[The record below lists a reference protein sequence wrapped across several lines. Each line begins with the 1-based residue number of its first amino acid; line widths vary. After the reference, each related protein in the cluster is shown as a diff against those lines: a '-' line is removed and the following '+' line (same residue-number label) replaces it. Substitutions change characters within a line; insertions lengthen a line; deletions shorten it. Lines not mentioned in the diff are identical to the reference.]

1 MIGSRRMHLDAEAH
15 AKQLRAWRLRAHMSQ
30 ATMAATLGVSRRT
43 VCRWESGKGRL
54 HKVYLRRIR
63 ELADNGR
70 EVTSDAL

>member
-30 ATMAATLGVSRRT
+30 AAMAAELGVSRRT

-54 HKVYLRRIR
+54 HKVWLQRIR
-63 ELADNGR
+63 
-70 EVTSDAL
+70 ALGQTTGEAITP